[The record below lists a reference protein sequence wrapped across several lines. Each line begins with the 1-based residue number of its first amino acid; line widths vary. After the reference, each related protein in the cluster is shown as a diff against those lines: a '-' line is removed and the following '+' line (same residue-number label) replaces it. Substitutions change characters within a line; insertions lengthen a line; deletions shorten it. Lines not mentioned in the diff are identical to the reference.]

1 MSGTPILDPRSRE
14 DILAQVVDH
23 ARSYTPEWRCD
34 GAEDDPGAALA
45 ALFCD
50 MESVRMETLPGTATY
65 IAGGSYYVLDPAG
78 VAETVNNCCNP
89 YEQGI
94 AVSDLSIRV
103 G

>member
-50 MESVRMETLPGTATY
+50 MFYQTVDRFNSVPGKLRT
-65 IAGGSYYVLDPAG
+65 DHHRCF
-78 VAETVNNCCNP
+78 N
-89 YEQGI
+89 
-94 AVSDLSIRV
+94 
-103 G
+103 